1 MLSFLLRINNRIRGL
16 EKPLRKGMICNRQ
29 AHNTA
34 CLKQDA
40 LKHSK
45 TMAGDK
51 GIHGNNEKKKK
62 NRIFIHS
69 FGFCLLSCVFKS
81 GLENR
86 VSSSGKESNSLQQ
99 ELKCVCGDLGKTRHF
114 SV

>member
-51 GIHGNNEKKKK
+51 GIHGDNEKKK
-62 NRIFIHS
+62 IGSLFILLVS
-69 FGFCLLSCVFKS
+69 ACLVVFSNQAWKT
-81 GLENR
+81 
-86 VSSSGKESNSLQQ
+86 ESAA
-99 ELKCVCGDLGKTRHF
+99 LGKKATLCSRN
-114 SV
+114 